1 MTTFTFAESA
11 FVPLA
16 VGFFGLVAAA
26 ATSGI
31 ASIDVPYF
39 KGDEAGPKREAA
51 ASRKLGMTG
60 KAAFHAE
67 QLDTINNIFSP
78 SPESVTHAR
87 AVIAAA
93 KASGNGTPVLNG
105 HVIEPAMLREAERG
119 SRSPPGWPIPQQ

>member
-39 KGDEAGPKREAA
+39 KGDEAGLKREAA
-51 ASRKLGMTG
+51 ASRKLGMT
-60 KAAFHAE
+60 AR
-67 QLDTINNIFSP
+67 QLCMPNSSVPSSSP
-78 SPESVTHAR
+78 LAYW
-87 AVIAAA
+87 
-93 KASGNGTPVLNG
+93 
-105 HVIEPAMLREAERG
+105 
-119 SRSPPGWPIPQQ
+119 PPG

>member
-31 ASIDVPYF
+31 ASSNVPYF
-39 KGDEAGPKREAA
+39 KGDEAGLKREAA

-60 KAAFHAE
+60 KAALHAE
-67 QLDTINNIFSP
+67 QLGTINNIFSP
-78 SPESVTHAR
+78 SGSCDARPCSYRRGEGERQRHAC
-87 AVIAAA
+87 V
-93 KASGNGTPVLNG
+93 K
-105 HVIEPAMLREAERG
+105 
-119 SRSPPGWPIPQQ
+119 WPRY

>member
-39 KGDEAGPKREAA
+39 KGDEAGLK
-51 ASRKLGMTG
+51 T
-60 KAAFHAE
+60 
-67 QLDTINNIFSP
+67 
-78 SPESVTHAR
+78 
-87 AVIAAA
+87 
-93 KASGNGTPVLNG
+93 
-105 HVIEPAMLREAERG
+105 
-119 SRSPPGWPIPQQ
+119 RSSSELQDRQ

>member
-39 KGDEAGPKREAA
+39 KGDEAGLKTR
-51 ASRKLGMTG
+51 
-60 KAAFHAE
+60 
-67 QLDTINNIFSP
+67 
-78 SPESVTHAR
+78 
-87 AVIAAA
+87 
-93 KASGNGTPVLNG
+93 
-105 HVIEPAMLREAERG
+105 
-119 SRSPPGWPIPQQ
+119 SRSELQDRQ

>member
-26 ATSGI
+26 VTSGI

-39 KGDEAGPKREAA
+39 KGDEAGLKREAA
-51 ASRKLGMTG
+51 ASRKLGMRG
-60 KAAFHAE
+60 KAALHAE
-67 QLDTINNIFSP
+67 QLGTINNIFSP
-78 SPESVTHAR
+78 SPEAVTHAR

-105 HVIEPAMLREAERG
+105 HVIEPIMLRAG
-119 SRSPPGWPIPQQ
+119 SRSRPGWPIPQQ